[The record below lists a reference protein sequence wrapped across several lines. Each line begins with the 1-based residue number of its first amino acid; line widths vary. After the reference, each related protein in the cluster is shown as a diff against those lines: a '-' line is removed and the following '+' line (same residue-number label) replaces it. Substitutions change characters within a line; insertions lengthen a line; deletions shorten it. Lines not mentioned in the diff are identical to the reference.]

1 MPSLVQ
7 ASEEFHV
14 NALQDVCWTFFSNL
28 ENIGL
33 CIPGCE
39 AVTRIDDTSGIFK
52 VKLKVGYLSKTF
64 ELKAKIKESIP
75 PSHLVFTGEGSDA
88 EINGRL
94 DIIPDEAGASI
105 KYGIEIVPISV
116 TGKTAIALIGK
127 DLVRKQ
133 TSEFAG
139 CVKTKLESG

>member
-14 NALQDVCWTFFSNL
+14 KATQELCWRFFSNL
-28 ENIGL
+28 ENIGA

-39 AVTRIDDTSGIFK
+39 SVTRIDDSTASFR

-64 ELKAKIKESIP
+64 ELKAKIKESNA
-75 PSHLVFTGEGSDA
+75 PSHLMFTGEGSDA
-88 EINGRL
+88 EIRGSL
-94 DIIPDEAGASI
+94 DIKGEEGGAAI
-105 KYGIEIVPISV
+105 RYGIEIVPVSV
-116 TGKTAIALIGK
+116 TGKTAISLIGK

-133 TSEFAG
+133 TSEFAN
-139 CVKTKLESG
+139 CVKAKLESA

>member
-14 NALQDVCWTFFSNL
+14 NAHQDVCWKFFSNL

-39 AVTRIDDTSGIFK
+39 AVSRIDDASAIFK

-64 ELKAKIKESIP
+64 ELKAKIKESVA

-88 EINGRL
+88 EINGSL
-94 DIIPDEAGASI
+94 DITAGEKGSSI
-105 KYGIEIVPISV
+105 KYGIEIVPVSV

-133 TSEFAG
+133 TSEFAS
-139 CVKTKLESG
+139 CVKSKLESA